1 MLQKNEGDEMNIYEA
16 IFRRKTVHSYCQ
28 EEIPPEVLEE
38 LKRYF
43 SNIQNLF
50 MGTETELKIIENVK
64 KPKKIGIMGIKAP
77 YYLALYSLDTNK
89 SMMNAGF
96 LMEQLCLLLWA
107 RGYGSCCMGRL
118 RVAKNHMSHNGK
130 QMMMTAAFGKIK
142 KECIFEKTSAAVPE
156 DFCVI
161 KEEPSKSVSQILE
174 AALQAPC
181 HEIMRPWRFVVYENR
196 IHIFGKK
203 KKRGRLAGNRDFHV
217 GLMLSHMM
225 IAAEELWLDVDFIRL
240 ENISQKTFEK
250 YEYILSAVLNS

>member
-16 IFRRKTVHSYCQ
+16 IFRRKIVYSYRQ

-38 LKRYF
+38 LRRYF

-50 MGTETELKIIENVK
+50 MGTETELKIIENVQ

-107 RGYGSCCMGRL
+107 RGYGSCCLGRL
-118 RVAKNHMSHNGK
+118 KADKNHISHNGK
-130 QMMMTAAFGKIK
+130 QLMMTAAFGKIK
-142 KECIFEKTSAAVPE
+142 KECIFEKQFIIMPE
-156 DFCVI
+156 DFSVI
-161 KEEPSKSVSQILE
+161 KEEPSRAVMQLLE
-174 AALQAPC
+174 AALKTPC
-181 HEIMRPWRFVVYENR
+181 HEKKQPWRFVVYENR
-196 IHIFGKK
+196 IHIFGRKK
-203 KKRGRLAGNRDFHV
+203 KKGRLEGIRDFHV

-250 YEYILSAVLNS
+250 YEYVLSAVLNG